1 MTSQGCTD
9 LVPPLPPPK
18 QRVKWQDWGLT
29 VELSQALKPLVAFL
43 GTLEKGEGNTLGSP
57 LNLWSLLLR
66 FLTESMP

>member
-9 LVPPLPPPK
+9 LVPSLPPPK
-18 QRVKWQDWGLT
+18 QRVKLSWGLT

-66 FLTESMP
+66 SLTESMP